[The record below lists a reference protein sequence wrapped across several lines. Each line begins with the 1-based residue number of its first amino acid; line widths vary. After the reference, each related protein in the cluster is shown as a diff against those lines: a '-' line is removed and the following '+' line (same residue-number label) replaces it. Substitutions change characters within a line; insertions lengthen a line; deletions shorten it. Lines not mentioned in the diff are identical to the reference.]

1 MFEPDDALETQPRCP
16 SGESPNRDA
25 VAEDV
30 VHPPDV
36 GRFWRDHQLRLKQL
50 LVVAVPR
57 PQHHAVLAEEDRLLV
72 AVGRDVPNSK
82 DWHCLPICGLAA
94 CSWGRSEMSPKKAI
108 ESSRVIAIS

>member
-16 SGESPNRDA
+16 SGESRNRDA

-30 VHPPDV
+30 VHSPDV
-36 GRFWRDHQLRLKQL
+36 GRFWRDHQLRVKQP

-82 DWHCLPICGLAA
+82 DWHCLPIAGSLPAA
-94 CSWGRSEMSPKKAI
+94 GASEMSPKKAI
-108 ESSRVIAIS
+108 ESSPVISIS